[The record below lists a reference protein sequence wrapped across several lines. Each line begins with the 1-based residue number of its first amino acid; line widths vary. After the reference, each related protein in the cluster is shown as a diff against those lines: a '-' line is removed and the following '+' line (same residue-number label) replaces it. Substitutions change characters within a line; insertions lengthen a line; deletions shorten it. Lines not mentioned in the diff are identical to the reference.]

1 MAVDNLRSVE
11 LVTASGE
18 VVRASA
24 DSAPDL
30 FWALRGGGGNF
41 GVAASL
47 EFDLHEVG
55 PTVLGGVIAHP
66 FEAAGELLRFYRDF
80 TAAGLPDDLTAF
92 AGVLHAPDGSG
103 AKIAAIIC
111 CHAGPTEQ
119 AEADLRPLREF
130 GTPAMDMIGPVPY
143 ALMNAMLDEGF
154 PKGALNYWKSSFIS
168 DLSDDAIDTV
178 VEHFATCPSDMS
190 GVLFEHSHGAATRVA
205 PEATAFTHRDVGYN
219 FLVAGEWLEP
229 SENETNIAW
238 VRGIYDAMSPHFR
251 DGRYVNYLG
260 DDEGEGAPD
269 AAYGAVYERL
279 REVKREYDPDNLFH
293 LNQNI
298 VP

>member
-1 MAVDNLRSVE
+1 MVSSHGVRS
-11 LVTASGE
+11 
-18 VVRASA
+18 RASA
-24 DSAPDL
+24 DSTPDL

-80 TAAGLPDDLTAF
+80 TSAGLPDDLTAF

-111 CHAGPTEQ
+111 CHVGPTEQ
-119 AEADLRPLREF
+119 AEADLRPIREF

-154 PKGALNYWKSSFIS
+154 PKGVLNYWKSRFIS

-178 VEHFATCPSDMS
+178 VEQFATCPSDMS
-190 GVLFEHSHGAATRVA
+190 GALFEHFHGAATRV
-205 PEATAFTHRDVGYN
+205 PSEATAFTHRDEGHN

-251 DGRYVNYLG
+251 DGRYVNYMG

-279 REVKREYDPDNLFH
+279 RGVKREYDPENLFH